1 MGKLY
6 TSPEVTVIQT
16 ESPTIISGSGSNKLE
31 RNEMREDASVART
44 KFYDD
49 KNLWD
54 DIDEE

>member
-16 ESPTIISGSGSNKLE
+16 ESPTIISGSGRYKLE
-31 RNEMREDASVART
+31 KNEVREDASVARA
-44 KFYDD
+44 KFYDN
-49 KNLWD
+49 KSLWD